1 MKMVDAWRV
10 SVVTRKISVENMVSV
25 LTLMDLTSAN
35 AKKGIRVTHQGH
47 LVEIL
52 IVVVP
57 TPMEPCHV
65 CATLVT
71 QETLALA
78 CAGM

>member
-1 MKMVDAWRV
+1 MVDVWRLIAV
-10 SVVTRKISVENMVSV
+10 RRKISVENTVSV

-35 AKKGIRVTHQGH
+35 AKKGIRVIHQRH
-47 LVEIL
+47 LVEIP

-65 CATLVT
+65 YATLVT

-78 CAGM
+78 CARM